1 MSERAILVKADGA
14 RGPGLG
20 LLPRCVRRV
29 SASAPAR
36 DDRLVE
42 FEVVSGNAAFREGE
56 RFYLSAA
63 EARKAYPSTLISL
76 L

>member
-20 LLPRCVRRV
+20 LLPRCVRRL
-29 SASAPAR
+29 SAAPSER
-36 DDRLVE
+36 EDRLVE

-56 RFYLSAA
+56 RFYLSAT
-63 EARKAYPSTLISL
+63 EAGKAYPATRLS
-76 L
+76 